1 MVRLMQWFASRRSLA
16 WTVAAIVLSLGGAAA
31 EQVPVRY
38 AEGLVRGFLVLRT
51 LDGDTI
57 AGGELSQLLHEG
69 KVTNQLT
76 FRFKDGSVHDET
88 TVFTQRGTFRLL
100 SYRQVQK
107 GPAFPV
113 PMDVSIDGL
122 ESRVSVN
129 YTDEDGEQKVETVQQ
144 RLPADVS
151 NGMVL
156 TLVKNILPG
165 TQETVLSMV
174 AATPEPRLVKLKI
187 TALGEEPFSAG
198 GIRHQA
204 IHYVVKV
211 DIGGFT
217 GLLAKLLGKQPPDSH
232 VWIARGDRP
241 GFVKAERPFYL
252 GGPLW
257 RIELASPTWS
267 GTKGEAK

>member
-1 MVRLMQWFASRRSLA
+1 MQWLQSHRALGWA
-16 WTVAAIVLSLGGAAA
+16 VVGVVLVLGCTAAA
-31 EQVPVRY
+31 EQVPVLY
-38 AEGLVRGFLVLRT
+38 TEGLVRGFLVLRT
-51 LDGDTI
+51 LEGDTI
-57 AGGELSQLLHEG
+57 AGGELKQLLREG
-69 KVTNQLT
+69 RVTNQLT
-76 FRFKDGSVHDET
+76 FRFKDGSIHDET
-88 TVFTQRGTFRLL
+88 AVFTQRRRFRLL
-100 SYRQVQK
+100 SYRLVQK
-107 GPAFPV
+107 GPVFPV

-122 ESRVSVN
+122 GGQVAVR
-129 YTDEDGEQKVETVQQ
+129 YRDEDGEEKVETGQQ
-144 RLPADVS
+144 QLPADVS

-156 TLVKNILPG
+156 TLVKNIAPG
-165 TQETVLSMV
+165 TQETVVSML
-174 AATPEPRLVKLKI
+174 ATTPEPRLVKLKI

-232 VWIARGDRP
+232 VWIVRGDRP

-257 RIELASPTWS
+257 RIELASPVWS
-267 GTKGEAK
+267 QTEGEAE

>member
-1 MVRLMQWFASRRSLA
+1 LLR
-16 WTVAAIVLSLGGAAA
+16 
-31 EQVPVRY
+31 
-38 AEGLVRGFLVLRT
+38 EGR
-51 LDGDTI
+51 
-57 AGGELSQLLHEG
+57 
-69 KVTNQLT
+69 VTNQLT
-76 FRFKDGSVHDET
+76 FRFKDGSIHDET
-88 TVFTQRGTFRLL
+88 AVFTQRRRFRLL
-100 SYRQVQK
+100 SYRLVQK

-113 PMDVSIDGL
+113 PMDVSIDGPGG
-122 ESRVSVN
+122 RVEVR
-129 YTDEDGEQKVETVQQ
+129 YTEDGEEKLETGEQ

-156 TLVKNILPG
+156 TLVKNIAPG
-165 TQETVLSMV
+165 MQETVVSMM
-174 AATPEPRLVKLKI
+174 ATTLQPRLVKLKI

-232 VWIARGDRP
+232 VWIAREDRP

-257 RIELASPTWS
+257 RIELASPVWS
-267 GTKGEAK
+267 QTGGEAE

>member
-1 MVRLMQWFASRRSLA
+1 
-16 WTVAAIVLSLGGAAA
+16 
-31 EQVPVRY
+31 
-38 AEGLVRGFLVLRT
+38 
-51 LDGDTI
+51 
-57 AGGELSQLLHEG
+57 
-69 KVTNQLT
+69 
-76 FRFKDGSVHDET
+76 
-88 TVFTQRGTFRLL
+88 
-100 SYRQVQK
+100 
-107 GPAFPV
+107 
-113 PMDVSIDGL
+113 MDVSIDGPGG
-122 ESRVSVN
+122 RVAVR
-129 YTDEDGEQKVETVQQ
+129 YTGEDGEEKLETGQQ

-156 TLVKNILPG
+156 TLVKNIALG
-165 TQETVLSMV
+165 TQETVVSMV
-174 AATPEPRLVKLKI
+174 AATPEPRLVKLRI

-232 VWIARGDRP
+232 VWIAREDRP

-257 RIELASPTWS
+257 RIELASPVWS
-267 GTKGEAK
+267 QTGGEAE

>member
-1 MVRLMQWFASRRSLA
+1 MQRLQSQRVLGWAVIGAVLVFGCS
-16 WTVAAIVLSLGGAAA
+16 AAG

-38 AEGLVRGFLVLRT
+38 TEGLVHGFLVLRT
-51 LDGDTI
+51 LEGDTI
-57 AGGELSQLLHEG
+57 AGGELKQLLREG
-69 KVTNQLT
+69 RVTNQLT
-76 FRFKDGSVHDET
+76 FHFKDGSIHDET
-88 TVFTQRGTFRLL
+88 AVFTQRGRFRLL
-100 SYRQVQK
+100 SYRLVQK
-107 GPAFPV
+107 GPVFPV
-113 PMDVSIDGL
+113 PMDVSIDGPGG
-122 ESRVSVN
+122 RVTVR
-129 YTDEDGEQKVETVQQ
+129 YRDEDGEEKVETVQQ
-144 RLPADVS
+144 RMPADIY

-156 TLVKNILPG
+156 NLVKNIPPG
-165 TQETVLSMV
+165 PQETVVSMM
-174 AATPEPRLVKLKI
+174 ATTPQPRLVKLKI

-232 VWIARGDRP
+232 VWIVRGDRP

-257 RIELASPTWS
+257 RIELASPVWS
-267 GTKGEAK
+267 QTEGEDE